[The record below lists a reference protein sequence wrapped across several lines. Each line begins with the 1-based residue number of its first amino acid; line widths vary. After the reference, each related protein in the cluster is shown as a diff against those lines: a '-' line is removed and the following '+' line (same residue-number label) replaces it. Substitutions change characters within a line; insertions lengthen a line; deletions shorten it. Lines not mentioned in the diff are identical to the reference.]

1 VTRALAWLRRW
12 GVSFASLGGGLVTL
26 FVFRRG
32 LPHVAWIA
40 GYLVLLWL
48 LVAVVTQTRRA
59 LEASARRSRRL
70 MVTAADYTIQTLYHG
85 LLLFVLPAYWASATL
100 TSVNAPFL
108 GLLVALA
115 LVATFDPWYR
125 ALVQPRPW
133 AGYLFFVVSI
143 FASLN
148 VALPLVGLP
157 PLASLVASAF
167 VAAVALTPVVR
178 RARRGTWGLALR
190 TTVAIGVVAATLA
203 ALGRAWVPP
212 VPLFMARAQLAW
224 AAADIASLEPD
235 PDAKRLL
242 SLGWCSLGLPRTH
255 ARFRPGR
262 TPPKEHSRG
271 FLQTRIVGIL
281 CCPLKARR
289 VEVALVEQLSQGLRP
304 ATKPEDL
311 PCLLQAHGGCR
322 CCGTSRIN
330 GRSGAHSVLP
340 TRNRCRK

>member
-1 VTRALAWLRRW
+1 MTRALAWLRRW

-212 VPLFMARAQLAW
+212 VPLFMADARLVW
-224 AAADIASLEPD
+224 VTADLASLEPAPGAIRADELRRRGLEAHTAIYAPAGLGVPIEHVWRRAGEVVSVVPLSPIRGGRRGGYRTYSRKTGFPPD
-235 PDAKRLL
+235 PVGAWTVDV
-242 SLGWCSLGLPRTH
+242 RT
-255 ARFRPGR
+255 ASGQLIGRVRFRVV
-262 TPPKEHSRG
+262 S
-271 FLQTRIVGIL
+271 
-281 CCPLKARR
+281 
-289 VEVALVEQLSQGLRP
+289 
-304 ATKPEDL
+304 
-311 PCLLQAHGGCR
+311 
-322 CCGTSRIN
+322 
-330 GRSGAHSVLP
+330 
-340 TRNRCRK
+340 